1 MLNVGRIQINL
12 IEYSLQGNA
21 KIFSWNILELIIKK
35 LENFIIFRN
44 PLERGHMSPSYDPPW
59 PINKGPPPRNVIYPR
74 AC

>member
-12 IEYSLQGNA
+12 IEYSLPGNA

-44 PLERGHMSPSYDPPW
+44 PLEGGTHGT
-59 PINKGPPPRNVIYPR
+59 IL
-74 AC
+74 